1 MHIPFD
7 PSILAVSRDIGVSTD
22 GFSKYCFLPGSVG
35 FDDAPLIDAVTVRT
49 MPQNSRFR
57 DFAALGSYSV
67 LELRN

>member
-22 GFSKYCFLPGSVG
+22 GFNKYCFLLGSVG
-35 FDDAPLIDAVTVRT
+35 FDDAPLIEAVTVCT

-57 DFAALGSYSV
+57 DFAALGSYGV